1 MKEAYSINDYD
12 YEQFKKNILNNKDS
26 AINPTREWVE
36 MEKDRNFKKVFQVGL
51 FFLICYL

>member
-36 MEKDRNFKKVFQVGL
+36 MEKDRNFKKVFQVG
-51 FFLICYL
+51 FFLICYQ